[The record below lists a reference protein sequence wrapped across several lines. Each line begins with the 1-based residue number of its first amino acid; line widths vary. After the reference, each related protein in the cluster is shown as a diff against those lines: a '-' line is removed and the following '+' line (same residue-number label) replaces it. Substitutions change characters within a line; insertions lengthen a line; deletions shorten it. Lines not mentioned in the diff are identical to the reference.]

1 MEPLTEKQQKVF
13 RYIESRLEK
22 SNPPSQREI
31 ARHFHLAQN
40 AVYQLVSYLRKKG
53 YLADSSGHR
62 ALRLSKEYLEK
73 IKQSEGLPVVGT
85 VAAGRPILAEENIEQ
100 YLDIGEMFGR
110 KVSSVRSPKGRGE
123 TTAGSFILK
132 VTGDSMVDVGIM
144 DGDFVVVEPAS
155 QIADGRI
162 GVVLVNDEATV
173 KKVYLRRNRIALEP
187 ANKAAGYKTMYVK
200 KGAGNVRIVGRVTGC
215 FRKL

>member
-13 RYIESRLEK
+13 RYIKGRLRK
-22 SNPPSQREI
+22 DNPPSQREI

>member
-13 RYIESRLEK
+13 RYIEGRLEK
-22 SNPPSQREI
+22 GNPPSQREI
-31 ARHFHLAQN
+31 ARRFHLAQN

-62 ALRLSKEYLEK
+62 ALRLSKEYIEK
-73 IKQSEGLPVVGT
+73 VKQSEGLPVIGT
-85 VAAGRPILAEENIEQ
+85 VAAGRPILAEENIVQ
-100 YLDIGEMFGR
+100 FMDAGEIF
-110 KVSSVRSPKGRGE
+110 KPA
-123 TTAGSFILK
+123 AGSFILK
-132 VTGDSMVDVGIM
+132 VTGDSMVDEGIM

-162 GVVLVNDEATV
+162 GVVLLDDEATV
-173 KKVYLRRNRIALEP
+173 KKVYLRRNRMALEP
-187 ANKAAGYKTMYVK
+187 ANKAAGYKTIYVK
-200 KGAGNVRIVGRVTGC
+200 KGAGNVRIVGKVTGC

>member
-144 DGDFVVVEPAS
+144 DGDFVVVKPTSE
-155 QIADGRI
+155 IADGRI
-162 GVVLVNDEATV
+162 GVVLIDDEATV
-173 KKVYLRRNRIALEP
+173 KKVYIRRNRIALEP

>member
-1 MEPLTEKQQKVF
+1 MEPLTEKQQKVLK
-13 RYIESRLEK
+13 YIESRLEK
-22 SNPPSQREI
+22 NNPPSQREI
-31 ARHFHLAQN
+31 ARRFHLAQN
-40 AVYQLVSYLRKKG
+40 AVFQLISYLRKKG

-73 IKQSEGLPVVGT
+73 VKQSEGLPVIGT
-85 VAAGRPILAEENIEQ
+85 VAAGRPILAEENIVQ
-100 YLDIGEMFGR
+100 FMDAGEIF
-110 KVSSVRSPKGRGE
+110 KPA
-123 TTAGSFILK
+123 AGSFILK

-162 GVVLVNDEATV
+162 GVVLLDDEATV
-173 KKVYLRRNRIALEP
+173 KKVYVRRNRMALEP
-187 ANKAAGYKTMYVK
+187 ANKAAGYKTIYVK
-200 KGAGNVRIVGRVTGC
+200 KGAGNVRIVGKVTGC

>member
-13 RYIESRLEK
+13 RYIEGRLEK
-22 SNPPSQREI
+22 GNPPSQREI
-31 ARHFHLAQN
+31 ARRFHLAQN

-62 ALRLSKEYLEK
+62 ALRLSKEYIEK
-73 IKQSEGLPVVGT
+73 VKQSEGLPVIGT
-85 VAAGRPILAEENIEQ
+85 VAAGRPILAEENIVQ
-100 YLDIGEMFGR
+100 FMDAGEIF
-110 KVSSVRSPKGRGE
+110 KPA
-123 TTAGSFILK
+123 AGSFILK

-162 GVVLVNDEATV
+162 GVVLLDDEATV
-173 KKVYLRRNRIALEP
+173 KKVYLRRNRMALEP
-187 ANKAAGYKTMYVK
+187 ANKAAGYKTIYVK
-200 KGAGNVRIVGRVTGC
+200 KGAGNVRIVGKVTGC